1 MSSALFSS
9 LSLAGL
15 ELAVGSKSTIE
26 QQVLGHLA
34 IEALTAAGATVMGV
48 GRDPE
53 RLAASGAATS
63 ILADLRDPAAVS
75 AAVTDAAADGPLDV
89 VVNAVGVVAFGN
101 VADPDADTVEELF
114 LTNAFVPM
122 FAATSAIGH
131 MAPGGVFCTIS
142 GVIAEQNLP
151 GMAAY
156 GASKAA
162 GRSFAE
168 GFARE
173 ARRAKVRVLDARPG
187 HTETGLAT
195 RPLAGVAPKMAD
207 GLAPR
212 VVAERIVV
220 AVERGEAV
228 VGPGEFTSH

>member
-1 MSSALFSS
+1 MTALSGARA
-9 LSLAGL
+9 L
-15 ELAVGSKSTIE
+15 
-26 QQVLGHLA
+26 VLGASGGLGTRITA
-34 IEALTAAGATVMGV
+34 QLTAAGATVMGV

-101 VADPDADTVEELF
+101 VADLDADTVEELF

-187 HTETGLAT
+187 HTETGLAD
-195 RPLAGVAPKMAD
+195 RAIAGTAPNFPAGMTADHVARVIVAAVAD
-207 GLAPR
+207 DAIKDLPAS
-212 VVAERIVV
+212 A
-220 AVERGEAV
+220 
-228 VGPGEFTSH
+228 F